1 MNLPTVRI
9 VTIHQRRYK
18 TSHVVQ
24 NDLGD
29 EEECEATRS
38 DETQLLRNRENVRG
52 RTHATKMKG
61 SGGGQEARER
71 EEFAERD

>member
-1 MNLPTVRI
+1 MNLPTVRV
-9 VTIHQRRYK
+9 VTIYQRRYK
-18 TSHVVQ
+18 TTHVVE
-24 NDLGD
+24 NNLGD

-38 DETQLLRNRENVRG
+38 EETQLLRNGENVRG

-71 EEFAERD
+71 EEFATRD